1 MREHGGV
8 AVEGTAG
15 TPEPLDELLEA
26 LGAYFGLA
34 PGAFSAHVGPAGLG
48 LEVARLSRG
57 GAAARMA
64 VNDHVARGDVAVF
77 TAGTALELWTGG
89 IVRALTAEVTGAL
102 SIESAWT
109 TSAAQPLPEFR
120 AETPPTS

>member
-1 MREHGGV
+1 
-8 AVEGTAG
+8 
-15 TPEPLDELLEA
+15 
-26 LGAYFGLA
+26 
-34 PGAFSAHVGPAGLG
+34 
-48 LEVARLSRG
+48 
-57 GAAARMA
+57 MA